1 MKIDNKGWGLTTML
15 LMVAVIFIALLTA
28 TFFSIRLNA
37 MLGKQNNESEE
48 KVQKAVNETYY
59 IGKLNEMTIAVNNY
73 VNDNGVIL
81 SKDKLRI
88 NLTTLVNSN
97 YINEIYDSLSNNVCS
112 GYSYVYLNNDNI
124 KQVNSYLK
132 CDNYTSIGYGE

>member
-48 KVQKAVNETYY
+48 KLQTAVNETYY
-59 IGKLNEMTIAVNNY
+59 IGKMNEMNIAVNNY

-124 KQVNSYLK
+124 KQINSYLK